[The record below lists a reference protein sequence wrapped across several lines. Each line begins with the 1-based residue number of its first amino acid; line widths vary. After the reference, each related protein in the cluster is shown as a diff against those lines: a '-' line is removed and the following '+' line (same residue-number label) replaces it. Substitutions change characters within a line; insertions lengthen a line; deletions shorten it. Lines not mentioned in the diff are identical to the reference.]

1 VLRHGSHSFYLQ
13 ITLCLP
19 LLRKCSPDSA
29 SPDWGCRHLIV
40 CLSILQSL
48 LSVVAVSSSTRSVQH
63 QEGYL
68 ACIYCLAVLKGL
80 HRERWDSMGWS
91 QVNLGWPQVN
101 LGRSQVN
108 LPDPRSTWPD
118 PRSTLIDL
126 RSTWADPRSTCLT
139 PGKPGLIPGK
149 PGQYLL
155 CLIPQLLCWLN
166 FGGCLVPVA
175 SGGFSSILG
184 SCCKNISKLYSRSV
198 ER

>member
-1 VLRHGSHSFYLQ
+1 MLRHGSHSFYLQ

-101 LGRSQVN
+101 LDRSQVN
-108 LPDPRSTWPD
+108 LPDPRST
-118 PRSTLIDL
+118 
-126 RSTWADPRSTCLT
+126 CLT
-139 PGKPGLIPGK
+139 PGQPGLIPGQLWLTSGQ
-149 PGQYLL
+149 PGQ
-155 CLIPQLLCWLN
+155 IPGQLAWP
-166 FGGCLVPVA
+166 LVN
-175 SGGFSSILG
+175 LG
-184 SCCKNISKLYSRSV
+184 WSQVNLVNICYVLFLSYCV
-198 ER
+198 D